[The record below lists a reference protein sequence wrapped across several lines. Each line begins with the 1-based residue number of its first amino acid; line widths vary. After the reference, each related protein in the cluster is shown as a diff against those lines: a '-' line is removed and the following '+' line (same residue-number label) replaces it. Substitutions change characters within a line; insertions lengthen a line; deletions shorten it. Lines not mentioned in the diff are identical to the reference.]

1 MILISQPGQPDNDT
15 HRIQDRRYR
24 LRHLGR
30 AETILLRDDDVMR
43 AGLRVGLQTISAA
56 ALGIVSPV
64 RLRAAEQI
72 KVRLR
77 NDVQRFIT
85 EMRGAVRRLEP
96 TGDGNFLIDIEL
108 FARLMPLDV
117 MMLRRAGISDVTCM
131 GPIWV

>member
-64 RLRAAEQI
+64 PLRVTEQI

-96 TGDGNFLIDIEL
+96 AGDGSFLIDIEL

-117 MMLRRAGISDVTCM
+117 MMLRRAGMHDVTYT